1 MPRNGCEANGGVAN
15 DGCAYPDELIM
26 EQGVSFNV
34 RVSIKLHVEPLYIWA
49 VETARR
55 CLFLSPLC
63 WAHNHNSQRHPVDK
77 QTLVEE
83 PMNCSA
89 LRHLL
94 YAFPASFATLRMLL
108 CERFELFT
116 QSSMHVI
123 CHPYAE
129 AADVAAAALVCIFRP
144 QPYFLYFQEL
154 LPSFT
159 VPHLLPYFRCFRW
172 LLNAHAYCFT
182 AILNHA
188 AMLRFVFVF
197 FCYWHPPAPMPM
209 SSSYISYVR
218 RCPFV
223 HTFIQLCAEVLTQL
237 PSMLAVV
244 FFSLFI

>member
-1 MPRNGCEANGGVAN
+1 
-15 DGCAYPDELIM
+15 
-26 EQGVSFNV
+26 
-34 RVSIKLHVEPLYIWA
+34 
-49 VETARR
+49 
-55 CLFLSPLC
+55 
-63 WAHNHNSQRHPVDK
+63 
-77 QTLVEE
+77 
-83 PMNCSA
+83 MNCNA

-197 FCYWHPPAPMPM
+197 FLLLASTSANANVIVVHFLRAPLPFRPHIHSALRWSAYPTTFNAGSGIFFSFYLISFYARSKISFVFLALHIDAYLLPTCF
-209 SSSYISYVR
+209 SSSNSFPQTYLYICSTACDCVR
-218 RCPFV
+218 CTTSLPC
-223 HTFIQLCAEVLTQL
+223 HLVL
-237 PSMLAVV
+237 SSFAVC
-244 FFSLFI
+244 LTLYL

>member
-1 MPRNGCEANGGVAN
+1 
-15 DGCAYPDELIM
+15 
-26 EQGVSFNV
+26 
-34 RVSIKLHVEPLYIWA
+34 
-49 VETARR
+49 
-55 CLFLSPLC
+55 
-63 WAHNHNSQRHPVDK
+63 
-77 QTLVEE
+77 
-83 PMNCSA
+83 MNCNA

-94 YAFPASFATLRMLL
+94 YAFPASFATLRVLL

-197 FCYWHPPAPMPM
+197 FCYWHPPARMPM

-223 HTFIQLCAEVLTQL
+223 HIFIQLCAEVLTQL

-244 FFSLFI
+244 FFFSFYLISFYARSKISFVFLALHIDAYLLPTCFSSSNSFPQTYLYICSTACDCVRCTTSLPCHLVLSSFAVCLTLYL